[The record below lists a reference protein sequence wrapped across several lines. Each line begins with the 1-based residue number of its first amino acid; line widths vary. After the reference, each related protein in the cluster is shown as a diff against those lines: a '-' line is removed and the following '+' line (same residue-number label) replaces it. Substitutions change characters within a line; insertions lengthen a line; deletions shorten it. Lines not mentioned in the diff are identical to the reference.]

1 MKVGCVM
8 LMSPGREAFQHH
20 AVACYN
26 SQTYT
31 GGLRLLTLPADP
43 ARTIGAM
50 RNYANS
56 LLTDCD
62 IVCHF
67 DDDDWSHQNRI
78 AEQVA
83 LLQATGA
90 DCVGYN
96 EMLFWRESVQ
106 DRVKALVTDKG
117 GWTREDLAKY
127 GVSWPPP
134 AGWLSNLPTGEAWLY
149 SNPNP
154 RYALGTS
161 LCYWRL
167 AWEALPFP
175 DLQHGED
182 TEWLKGVNC
191 HSVSG
196 CGEFSPVSIHLPMS
210 HPSAWPDFRMIARI
224 HAGNSSSAY
233 DPAEMARHNTLL
245 PAEQQ
250 WSRISEWDK
259 VCREVMER

>member
-8 LMSPGREAFQHH
+8 LMLPGREAFQHQ
-20 AVACYN
+20 AVACFDT
-26 SQTYT
+26 QTYT

-62 IVCHF
+62 IVCHW
-67 DDDDWSHQNRI
+67 DDDDWSHPNRI

-83 LLQATGA
+83 LLEATGS

-96 EMLFWRESVQ
+96 EMLFWRE
-106 DRVKALVTDKG
+106 RAPE
-117 GWTREDLAKY
+117 R
-127 GVSWPPP
+127 P
-134 AGWLSNLPTGEAWLY
+134 GESWLY

-161 LCYWRL
+161 LCYWRQ
-167 AWEALPFP
+167 AWEARPFP
-175 DLQHGED
+175 DINHGED
-182 TEWLKGVNC
+182 TEWLKGVRC
-191 HSVSG
+191 EAVSSG
-196 CGEFSPVSIHLPMS
+196 K
-210 HPSAWPDFRMIARI
+210 PSSRAIYSADVISMIARI
-224 HAGNSSSAY
+224 HSGNSSSAY
-233 DPAEMARHNTLL
+233 NPREMAENAGM
-245 PAEQQ
+245 PASERQ
-250 WSRISEWDK
+250 WSRVPAWDK

>member
-8 LMSPGREAFQHH
+8 LMSPGREVFQHQ

-31 GGLRLLTLPADP
+31 GGLMLLTLPADP

-62 IVCHF
+62 IVCHW
-67 DDDDWSHQNRI
+67 DDDDWSHENRI
-78 AEQVA
+78 AEQVS

-96 EMLFWRESVQ
+96 EMMFWLGLSAFPQ
-106 DRVKALVTDKG
+106 
-117 GWTREDLAKY
+117 AKPINGITVY
-127 GVSWPPP
+127 NG
-134 AGWLSNLPTGEAWLY
+134 GEAWLY

-161 LCYWRL
+161 LCYWRR

-182 TEWLKGVNC
+182 TEWIRGINC
-191 HSVSG
+191 WGDGSTLAPG
-196 CGEFSPVSIHLPMS
+196 GP
-210 HPSAWPDFRMIARI
+210 RMIARI
-224 HAGNSSSAY
+224 HSGNSSSAY
-233 DPAEMARHNTLL
+233 GRAEMVRHNAL
-245 PAEQQ
+245 PAAERQ
-250 WSRISEWDK
+250 WVRAWGYDNF
-259 VCREVMER
+259 CREVMER

>member
-1 MKVGCVM
+1 LLLFDSGDRRSDIGINAPTKTQC
-8 LMSPGREAFQHH
+8 
-20 AVACYN
+20 
-26 SQTYT
+26 QTWIDKEVF
-31 GGLRLLTLPADP
+31 GHP
-43 ARTIGAM
+43 TIGQL
-50 RNYANS
+50 RNLAIEECS
-56 LLTDCD
+56 EVFKPD
-62 IVCHF
+62 IIIHF

-127 GVSWPPP
+127 GVLWPPP

-167 AWEALPFP
+167 AWEVLPFP

-196 CGEFSPVSIHLPMS
+196 CGEFSPVSIDLPMS

-233 DPAEMARHNTLL
+233 DPAEMALHNTLL

-250 WSRISEWDK
+250 WSRVPDWDK